1 MSFSFMSHFPKTAG
15 QCKYLLA
22 LQSSKPIVVG
32 VGPAGCGKTM
42 LACREALSFVGG
54 TNRGR
59 IVITRPIVP
68 ADDRDLGYL
77 PGDLEQKM
85 LPFTMPMYDVFES
98 TYPRTTIDRFLSV
111 EPLGFMRG
119 RTFSNTWL
127 IADEMQNAT
136 KEQMKMLLTR
146 VGPDTKLII
155 TGDPDQSDLGPD
167 NGLSDLL
174 YRIDGFDL
182 THIDVVHLDKGD
194 ILRHP
199 SVQEVIKIYEI

>member
-1 MSFSFMSHFPKTAG
+1 MSHFHQTAG

-22 LQSSKPIVVG
+22 LQSSKPIVIG

-59 IVITRPIVP
+59 IVVTRPIVP

-98 TYPRTTIDRFLSV
+98 TYSRTAIERFLAV

-119 RTFSNTWL
+119 RTFTNTWL

-146 VGPDTKLII
+146 VGHGTKLII

-174 YRIDGFDL
+174 YRLEGFDL
-182 THIDVVHLDKGD
+182 THIKVVRMDTGD

-199 SVQEVIKIYEI
+199 SVQEVIKIYEV

>member
-1 MSFSFMSHFPKTAG
+1 MSHFPKTAG

>member
-1 MSFSFMSHFPKTAG
+1 MSHFPQTAG

-22 LQSSKPIVVG
+22 LQSPKPIVIG

-42 LACREALSFVGG
+42 LACRQALSFVGG

-77 PGDLEQKM
+77 PGDLEKKM
-85 LPFTMPMYDVFES
+85 LPFTMPMYDVFDS
-98 TYPRTTIDRFLSV
+98 TYSRTTIDRFLSV

-119 RTFSNTWL
+119 RTFTNTWL

-146 VGPDTKLII
+146 VGYGTKLII
-155 TGDPDQSDLGPD
+155 TGDPDQSDLGSD

-174 YRIDGFDL
+174 DRVDGFDL
-182 THIDVVHLDKGD
+182 KHIDVVHMDNGD

-199 SVQEVIKIYEI
+199 SVQEVIKIYDV

>member
-1 MSFSFMSHFPKTAG
+1 
-15 QCKYLLA
+15 
-22 LQSSKPIVVG
+22 V
-32 VGPAGCGKTM
+32 
-42 LACREALSFVGG
+42 SFVGG

-59 IVITRPIVP
+59 IVVTRPIVP

-98 TYPRTTIDRFLSV
+98 TYSRTAIERFLAV

-119 RTFSNTWL
+119 RTFTNTWL

-146 VGPDTKLII
+146 VGHGTKLII
-155 TGDPDQSDLGPD
+155 TGDLGPD

-174 YRIDGFDL
+174 YRLEGFDL
-182 THIDVVHLDKGD
+182 THIKVVRMDTGD

-199 SVQEVIKIYEI
+199 SVQEVIKIYEV